1 MDEAKLL
8 QLLRKN
14 PNTGMKKLMDTYAGL
29 VYAVITR
36 VLPNPG
42 DFASEM
48 EGCVAD
54 VFSEFYCELDKYDP
68 NKSSIKTY
76 LCIIARNNAVDLLRR
91 NEKCFGQV
99 SLDDENAVITFIEIE
114 NPEDT
119 VHEKQLRRQ
128 LLEEIKAL
136 GEPDSTILLR
146 KFYYRQSSKDI
157 ARDLG
162 LTVSNVD
169 TRTHRALAKLRKQL
183 GGMDE

>member
-1 MDEAKLL
+1 M
-8 QLLRKN
+8 
-14 PNTGMKKLMDTYAGL
+14 
-29 VYAVITR
+29 
-36 VLPNPG
+36 
-42 DFASEM
+42 
-48 EGCVAD
+48 
-54 VFSEFYCELDKYDP
+54 
-68 NKSSIKTY
+68 
-76 LCIIARNNAVDLLRR
+76 
-91 NEKCFGQV
+91 
-99 SLDDENAVITFIEIE
+99 DDENAVITVKEIE

-169 TRTHRALAKLRKQL
+169 TRTHRALVKLRKQL